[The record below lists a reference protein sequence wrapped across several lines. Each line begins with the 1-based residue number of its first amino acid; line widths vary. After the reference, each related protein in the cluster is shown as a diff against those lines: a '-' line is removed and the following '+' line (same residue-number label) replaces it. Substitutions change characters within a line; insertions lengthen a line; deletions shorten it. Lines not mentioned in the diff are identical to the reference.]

1 MSLMKKIESAMMDA
15 VESRKKWQ
23 SGNTSV
29 RYEGGKSFV
38 RLHGYLIAIYNHTTN
53 KWRYSDARVE
63 HENDDCGTQ
72 TTMSRLNACGAN
84 ICRRKGVWMH
94 RGTKHPFVNDFC
106 EGEGGKIHYNRHKGT
121 YEVWSN

>member
-15 VESRKKWQ
+15 VESRKNWQ

-94 RGTKHPFVNDFC
+94 LGTKHPFVNDFC